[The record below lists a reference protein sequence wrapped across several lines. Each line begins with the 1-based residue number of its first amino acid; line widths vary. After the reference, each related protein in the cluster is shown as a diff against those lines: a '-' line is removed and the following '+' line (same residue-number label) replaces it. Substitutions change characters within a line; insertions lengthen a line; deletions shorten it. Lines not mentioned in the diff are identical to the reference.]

1 MPEIA
6 KEFFASDRLSR
17 HNLSDQDTFGKIEEI
32 IYSKG
37 KKTILL
43 NQEKVG
49 KFQFKVLKTIGAILA
64 CFTNKHVGYVE
75 TLLMN
80 CDETITQDES
90 ELEFTFE
97 EHTRIP
103 YKRLVA
109 TPKEIIAL
117 AQLIENIIHRTE
129 TKYPELQ
136 AEHRGK
142 KIEDVELVLW
152 EE

>member
-6 KEFFASDRLSR
+6 KQFFASDRLSR
-17 HNLSDQDTFGKIEEI
+17 HNLSEQDAFGRIEEI

-37 KKTILL
+37 NKTTLI

-49 KFQFKVLKTIGAILA
+49 RFQFRVLKTIGAILA
-64 CFTNKHVGYVE
+64 CFTNKHVGYIE

-80 CDETITQDES
+80 CDDTIAQDEN
-90 ELEFTFE
+90 ELEFAFE

-109 TPKEIIAL
+109 TPKEIVAL
-117 AQLIENIIHRTE
+117 AQIIENIIHRTE
-129 TKYPELQ
+129 TKYPEMEL
-136 AEHRGK
+136 EHRGK
-142 KIEDVELVLW
+142 KMEDVELVLW
-152 EE
+152 E